1 MHDLLLNVL
10 KVFIKSLAIQ
20 IKLHIFA
27 PSKVANDKLRIYDK
41 IDNNDASINKQKNRT
56 MQKIYDFKAFSSRG
70 KEIDFSEF
78 QGKVLL
84 VVNTASKC
92 GFTPQ
97 FAGLEELNKK
107 YKDRGLVIVGFPC
120 NQFKEQ
126 DPEGDAQI
134 EEFCQLNYGVTF
146 QIMRKTDVNG
156 PAAEPIFEYLKSQ
169 APTEEYKGLKAKAT
183 RTMLKT
189 LSKSVEKDSDI
200 LWNFTKFLISRDG
213 ETIKRYA
220 PTTEPKDFEKDIEEM
235 L

>member
-1 MHDLLLNVL
+1 M
-10 KVFIKSLAIQ
+10 A
-20 IKLHIFA
+20 
-27 PSKVANDKLRIYDK
+27 
-41 IDNNDASINKQKNRT
+41 
-56 MQKIYDFKAFSSRG
+56 KIYDFKALSSRG
-70 KEIDFSEF
+70 KEIDFKDFE
-78 QGKVLL
+78 GKVLL

-107 YKDRGLVIVGFPC
+107 YRDRGLVIIGFPC

-126 DPEGDAQI
+126 DPEGDEKI

-146 QIMRKTDVNG
+146 QIMKKTDVNG
-156 PAAEPIFEYLKSQ
+156 PQAEPIFEYLKAQ

-183 RTMLKT
+183 HALLKK
-189 LSKSVEKDSDI
+189 LSTSVEKDSDI

-213 ETIKRYA
+213 ETVKRYA
-220 PTTEPKDFEKDIEEM
+220 PTTAPKDFEKDIEAM